1 MPNSKFNIPATSYIE
16 ALRRNHVD
24 YFVTVPDWVQLALHT
39 RIEEGVSGIRLVPCC
54 NEDQA
59 VSVSAGLRIAGKNP
73 IVVVQNQGIYACVN
87 SLRAVAL
94 DAAIPV
100 VFLAGQFGR
109 EFANFGQSPSLSRRN
124 TVRYMEPLLDAMSVR
139 HWRIEEEV
147 DLRHVDAAFAYALET
162 KRPVALLVGAPTG
175 WN

>member
-1 MPNSKFNIPATSYIE
+1 MRNGQFNIPASSYIE

-39 RIEEGVSGIRLVPCC
+39 RVEEGVEGIRLVPCC

-59 VSVSAGLRIAGKNP
+59 ISVSAGLRIAGKNP
-73 IVVVQNQGIYACVN
+73 IVVVQNQGIFACVN
-87 SLRAVAL
+87 ALRAVAL

-109 EFANFGQSPSLSRRN
+109 EFSNFGKNPALSRRN
-124 TVRYMEPLLDAMSVR
+124 PVRYMEPLLDAMSVR
-139 HWRIEEEV
+139 HWRLEEED
-147 DLRHVDAAFAYALET
+147 DLCHVDEAFAFALET
-162 KRPVALLVGAPTG
+162 NRPVALLVGAPTG